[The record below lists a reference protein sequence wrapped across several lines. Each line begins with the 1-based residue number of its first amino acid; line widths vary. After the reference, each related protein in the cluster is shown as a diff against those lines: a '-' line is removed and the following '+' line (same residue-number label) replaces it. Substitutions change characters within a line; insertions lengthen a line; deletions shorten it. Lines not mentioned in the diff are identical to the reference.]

1 MEISSGCFF
10 LASKSV
16 LIASRMAVLKTRS
29 YIEKQGGKFN
39 HLKPNIPPCIVNREE
54 KCDLTLSW
62 WQNFWIAKIGN
73 LKVTKTANKQS
84 ACVEKTTTLHVH
96 NAFFRVHF
104 LAVVAQLRGDTS

>member
-29 YIEKQGGKFN
+29 YIETQGGKFN

-84 ACVEKTTTLHVH
+84 ACVEKQPLCTYITL
-96 NAFFRVHF
+96 F
-104 LAVVAQLRGDTS
+104 SEYIS